1 MSIRFLAALLL
12 ATVAGSALAEPP
24 KPLLWKVSD
33 ADNAIYLLGSFHL
46 LKAGDYPLSPDAYA
60 ALDDAEKVVFELSP
74 AEMNDP
80 ALGQKMAMVARRSD
94 GKTLQAAL
102 PGETWAQLV
111 EYAAKRQIA
120 LQNFQGFD
128 TWFMGLVIGITEMQI
143 AGLDSSLGLDKH
155 FAERAQDAGKQVG
168 ALETADQQF
177 AMFDGM
183 SPAEQ
188 LQQLQDALGDVAA
201 MEQEINRMHALWRAG
216 DAEALFAMSGAEKK
230 VASAVPREAIP
241 NLSEHVVALRAGEV
255 VLALEERRNALPLN
269 DLLRVK
275 TTGVHVNDIASF
287 SERET
292 GRVDLATT
300 NPSGLI
306 FSDGFSAGQRISKVG
321 KRLFDI
327 VASLIVLI
335 VGLPL
340 ILVAGIAVVLDS
352 RGPVFHRQPR
362 VGLFGE
368 PYDIYKI
375 RSMRTDAE
383 AEGKAVWA
391 SENDSR
397 ITRVGRIIR
406 KLRIDELP
414 QLWCVLKGE
423 MSFVGPRPE
432 RPSFV
437 EELEQK
443 MPFYAERHM
452 VKPGLTGWAQI
463 NYPYGA
469 SVEDARVKL
478 EYDLY
483 YAKNYS
489 PFLDLLILLQTVRVV
504 LWPDGAR

>member
-1 MSIRFLAALLL
+1 MFRLFKHYVPQAVVWLALIEFLALLGSAEGAWHLYARQAGFDPGPLDGRWLPLLTFAASNSLAMMATGMYGNEGLRSMRFATARLLAAISLGVIFLSVLGFLLPAVTLWRANSLYAMALAIAALFAIRLALTQSAGADAFRRRILVLGAGPRAARLAAL
-12 ATVAGSALAEPP
+12 AEAPGSGL
-24 KPLLWKVSD
+24 
-33 ADNAIYLLGSFHL
+33 
-46 LKAGDYPLSPDAYA
+46 
-60 ALDDAEKVVFELSP
+60 
-74 AEMNDP
+74 EMV
-80 ALGQKMAMVARRSD
+80 GFIAMS
-94 GKTLQAAL
+94 
-102 PGETWAQLV
+102 E
-111 EYAAKRQIA
+111 
-120 LQNFQGFD
+120 
-128 TWFMGLVIGITEMQI
+128 
-143 AGLDSSLGLDKH
+143 
-155 FAERAQDAGKQVG
+155 AERTVPG
-168 ALETADQQF
+168 AIQ
-177 AMFDGM
+177 
-183 SPAEQ
+183 
-188 LQQLQDALGDVAA
+188 
-201 MEQEINRMHALWRAG
+201 
-216 DAEALFAMSGAEKK
+216 
-230 VASAVPREAIP
+230 REDIE
-241 NLSEHVVALRAGEV
+241 NLSDHVLALRAGEV

-275 TTGVHVNDIASF
+275 TTGVYVNDIASF
-287 SERET
+287 IERET

-327 VASLIVLI
+327 LASMLVLV

-340 ILVAGIAVVLDS
+340 MIIAGIAVKLDS
-352 RGPVFHRQPR
+352 RGPVFYRQPR

-368 PYDIYKI
+368 PYDVFKI

-383 AEGKAVWA
+383 AAGKAVWA
-391 SENDSR
+391 SENDPR
-397 ITRVGRIIR
+397 VTRVGRIIR
-406 KLRIDELP
+406 TLRIDELP
-414 QLWCVLKGE
+414 QTWCVLKGD

-437 EELEQK
+437 DELERQL
-443 MPFYAERHM
+443 PFYAERHM

-504 LWPDGAR
+504 LWPEGAR

>member
-1 MSIRFLAALLL
+1 MFRLFKHYVPHAVVWLALIEFLALLGSAEAAWHLYANQAAFDAGPLVERWLPLMTFAVSNSLAMMATGMYGNEGLRSMRFATARLLAAISLGVIFLSVVGFLLPTATLWRANSLYAMALAISALFVIRLALTQSAGAEAFRRRILVLGAGARAARLAAL
-12 ATVAGSALAEPP
+12 ADAPGSGLEI
-24 KPLLWKVSD
+24 V
-33 ADNAIYLLGSFHL
+33 
-46 LKAGDYPLSPDAYA
+46 
-60 ALDDAEKVVFELSP
+60 
-74 AEMNDP
+74 
-80 ALGQKMAMVARRSD
+80 
-94 GKTLQAAL
+94 
-102 PGETWAQLV
+102 
-111 EYAAKRQIA
+111 
-120 LQNFQGFD
+120 GF
-128 TWFMGLVIGITEMQI
+128 V
-143 AGLDSSLGLDKH
+143 
-155 FAERAQDAGKQVG
+155 
-168 ALETADQQF
+168 
-177 AMFDGM
+177 
-183 SPAEQ
+183 
-188 LQQLQDALGDVAA
+188 
-201 MEQEINRMHALWRAG
+201 
-216 DAEALFAMSGAEKK
+216 AMSGAEKK

-241 NLSEHVVALRAGEV
+241 NLSDHVVTLRAGEV

-275 TTGVHVNDIASF
+275 TTGVDVNDIASF
-287 SERET
+287 IE
-292 GRVDLATT
+292 RVDLATT

-340 ILVAGIAVVLDS
+340 IALAGIAVVLDS
-352 RGPVFHRQPR
+352 RGPVFYRQPR

-383 AEGKAVWA
+383 AAGKAVWA
-391 SENDSR
+391 SENDPR

-504 LWPDGAR
+504 LWPEGAR

>member
-1 MSIRFLAALLL
+1 MFRLFKHYVPYAVVWLALIEFAALLL
-12 ATVAGSALAEPP
+12 SAEAAWHLYAHLSDFDAGPIGDRWLPLFTFALANS
-24 KPLLWKVSD
+24 LAMMAVGM
-33 ADNAIYLLGSFHL
+33 YGT
-46 LKAGDYPLSPDAYA
+46 A
-60 ALDDAEKVVFELSP
+60 ALRW
-74 AEMNDP
+74 
-80 ALGQKMAMVARRSD
+80 LGFATAR
-94 GKTLQAAL
+94 LLAA
-102 PGETWAQLV
+102 
-111 EYAAKRQIA
+111 I
-120 LQNFQGFD
+120 
-128 TWFMGLVIGITEMQI
+128 
-143 AGLDSSLGLDKH
+143 SLGVIFLSVLR
-155 FAERAQDAGKQVG
+155 F
-168 ALETADQQF
+168 LL
-177 AMFDGM
+177 
-183 SPAEQ
+183 PA
-188 LQQLQDALGDVAA
+188 AT
-201 MEQEINRMHALWRAG
+201 LWRANSFYAMLFAIG
-216 DAEALFAMSGAEKK
+216 ALFLIRLLLTQTAGADAFRRRILVLGAGPRAARLAALAAEPGSGLAIVGFVAMRASETAVPGALPRAA
-230 VASAVPREAIP
+230 VASLADHA
-241 NLSEHVVALRAGEV
+241 VALGAGEV
-255 VLALEERRNALPLN
+255 VLAIEDRRGALPLA

-287 SERET
+287 LERET

-306 FSDGFSAGQRISKVG
+306 FSDGFSAGQRISKAG

-327 VASLIVLI
+327 AASLIVLV

-340 ILVAGIAVVLDS
+340 VVVAGIAVKLDS
-352 RGPVFHRQPR
+352 KGPVFYRQPR

-368 PYDIYKI
+368 PYDIVKI

-383 AEGKAVWA
+383 AAGQAVWA
-391 SENDSR
+391 SENDPR

-414 QLWCVLKGE
+414 QTWCVLKGE

-437 EELEQK
+437 EDLTREL
-443 MPFYAERHM
+443 PFYAERHM

-469 SVEDARVKL
+469 SVEDARAKL

-504 LWPDGAR
+504 LWPEGAR

>member
-1 MSIRFLAALLL
+1 MFRLFKHYVPHAVVWLALIEFFALLGSAEGAWHLYAHQAGFDAGPLASRWLPLLTFGVANSLAMMATGMYGNEGLRSMRFATARLLAAISLGVIFLSVLGFLLPTATLWRANSLYAMVFAIGVLFVIRLALTQSAGTEAFRRRMLVLGAGPRAARLAALADAPGSGLEMVGFV
-12 ATVAGSALAEPP
+12 AMSANEKTVAG
-24 KPLLWKVSD
+24 
-33 ADNAIYLLGSFHL
+33 AI
-46 LKAGDYPLSPDAYA
+46 
-60 ALDDAEKVVFELSP
+60 
-74 AEMNDP
+74 
-80 ALGQKMAMVARRSD
+80 
-94 GKTLQAAL
+94 
-102 PGETWAQLV
+102 
-111 EYAAKRQIA
+111 
-120 LQNFQGFD
+120 
-128 TWFMGLVIGITEMQI
+128 
-143 AGLDSSLGLDKH
+143 
-155 FAERAQDAGKQVG
+155 
-168 ALETADQQF
+168 
-177 AMFDGM
+177 
-183 SPAEQ
+183 
-188 LQQLQDALGDVAA
+188 
-201 MEQEINRMHALWRAG
+201 
-216 DAEALFAMSGAEKK
+216 
-230 VASAVPREAIP
+230 PREAIA
-241 NLSEHVVALRAGEV
+241 NLSEHVVMLRAGEV

-287 SERET
+287 IERET

-327 VASLIVLI
+327 VASVIVLI

-340 ILVAGIAVVLDS
+340 IIVAGIAVVLDS
-352 RGPVFHRQPR
+352 RGPVFYRQPR

-368 PYDIYKI
+368 SYDIFKI

-383 AEGKAVWA
+383 ASGKAVWA
-391 SENDSR
+391 SENDPR
-397 ITRVGRIIR
+397 VTRVGRVIR

-414 QLWCVLKGE
+414 QTWCVLKGD

-437 EELEQK
+437 GELEK
-443 MPFYAERHM
+443 KLPYYAERHM

-469 SVEDARVKL
+469 SVEDSRVKL

-504 LWPDGAR
+504 LWPEGAR